1 MSDGDADRAEAVV
14 RDYYDALRS
23 GDPLEPYFLEDEST
37 VKFGISEA
45 LFGFESV
52 REALEEQTA
61 TTADWTVESGHL
73 VVSERDAFATFADEV
88 TMAWTD
94 TENGA
99 NRRFETRWS
108 GTLVRD
114 GSSEQDTD
122 AAGAEAEPSWR
133 FATMHVSTADEL

>member
-1 MSDGDADRAEAVV
+1 MSDGNADGAEAVV

-45 LFGFESV
+45 LFGSESV

-61 TTADWTVESGHL
+61 TTTDWTVESDHL
-73 VVSERDAFATFADEV
+73 VVAERDAFATFADEV

-94 TENGA
+94 AETGA
-99 NRRFETRWS
+99 NRQFETRWS

-114 GSSEQDTD
+114 GRSERD
-122 AAGAEAEPSWR
+122 AAGDGAAPQWR
-133 FATMHVSTADEL
+133 FATMHVSTADDL